1 MEGRTMKKLIVALIL
16 GVAVGYGWGY
26 GEGNSGQRS
35 VVARTLDHFGASK
48 LRAEQAAR
56 DKLIDAAGKP

>member
-1 MEGRTMKKLIVALIL
+1 MKKLIVALIL

-26 GEGNSGQRS
+26 GEGHDGQPS